1 MEQLIIILWEL
12 RVYNSNCHTEMVLNG
27 NKIYTHV
34 SHMTVS
40 SDQDRNGSA
49 TYIQDNLLHAEIN
62 TYVTI

>member
-1 MEQLIIILWEL
+1 
-12 RVYNSNCHTEMVLNG
+12 MVLNG

-49 TYIQDNLLHAEIN
+49 TYIQDNLLHAEYN
-62 TYVTI
+62 TFVTI

>member
-1 MEQLIIILWEL
+1 
-12 RVYNSNCHTEMVLNG
+12 MVLNG